1 MPKRT
6 GDFDD
11 WLLHELTD
19 PEIAASYINTALS
32 EDPDL
37 LPVVLR
43 EVARAYTMKKV
54 AKEAGVARESL
65 YTILSASGN
74 PTLNSLSAVLK
85 AVKLK
90 IAVVPDYWEFAAQ
103 GKPREY
109 LPEVD
114 QLRMDIDARR
124 PIAGLTGPASVGAAA
139 ARSPMLVAMEPQPGV
154 GYLTLKAERDRGG
167 WICELARLPTMSSGL
182 GHVFERESYWQGG
195 VLGPTRIAFA
205 PVGSNEA
212 ELGCQMGR
220 GLQQPVP

>member
-65 YTILSASGN
+65 YTTLSASGN

-114 QLRMDIDARR
+114 QLRMDIDVRR
-124 PIAGLTGPASVGAAA
+124 PIAGLTRPAGIGAAA
-139 ARSPMLVAMEPQPGV
+139 AGSRGLMAVGPQAGI
-154 GYLTLKAERDRGG
+154 GCSTLKAEPDLGG
-167 WICELARLPTMSSGL
+167 WISEPGKLPIMSSGL
-182 GHVFERESYWQGG
+182 GNVLEREPYEQSG
-195 VLGPTRIAFA
+195 VPHPASIAYA
-205 PVGSNEA
+205 PVASYEP
-212 ELGCQMGR
+212 ELRCQMGR